1 MNEVFPLVA
10 GLVVGLL
17 VQKARA
23 TWLKVV
29 ALVIL
34 CMLFGA
40 IASYISGELA
50 VSWGFLSVDAALVW
64 LGAALSIV
72 LIAGWRRWSKLSTGR

>member
-17 VQKARA
+17 VQKVRT

-29 ALVIL
+29 TLVIL
-34 CMLFGA
+34 CMLFGV

-50 VSWGFLSVDAALVW
+50 VSWGFLSVDATIVW

-72 LIAGWRRWSKLSTGR
+72 LIAGWRRWSKLSTSR